1 MNIVKGLFIFVSGA
15 AVGGGLTYF
24 VVNKKLQAKYDEMY
38 QKEKEGFDRMA
49 KQLENDCMAASINLN
64 KEVKEKVNEGINQ
77 YIIDHN
83 EYESDSEEPEE
94 GATPVRR
101 DPEIIKPEEF
111 DEFCDDENWNEPV
124 SLYMTA
130 DGVIFDDDENK
141 VEEPDLLLVPD
152 IGSHF
157 GEYEEDSVYVRNY
170 ETRTDYE
177 ILRSLKTWKEVEDHR
192 NSR

>member
-1 MNIVKGLFIFVSGA
+1 
-15 AVGGGLTYF
+15 
-24 VVNKKLQAKYDEMY
+24 
-38 QKEKEGFDRMA
+38 
-49 KQLENDCMAASINLN
+49 
-64 KEVKEKVNEGINQ
+64 
-77 YIIDHN
+77 
-83 EYESDSEEPEE
+83 
-94 GATPVRR
+94 
-101 DPEIIKPEEF
+101 
-111 DEFCDDENWNEPV
+111 
-124 SLYMTA
+124 MTA